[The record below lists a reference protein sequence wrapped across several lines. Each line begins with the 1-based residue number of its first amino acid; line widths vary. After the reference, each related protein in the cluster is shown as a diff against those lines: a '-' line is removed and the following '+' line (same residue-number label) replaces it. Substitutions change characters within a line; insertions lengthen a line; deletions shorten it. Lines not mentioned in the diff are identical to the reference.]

1 MLPFAAA
8 GCRLPRSEDRHHEA
22 ERTVPGTG
30 SVRFSHAIGSRAMTA
45 SAFSVLA
52 FGFSGAQWILLAVFV
67 IPVLILWGYAIV
79 SLVGRPDLGIGA
91 KLLWLLAI
99 VVLPLIGSILYFM
112 LRPAPQEQNRRAQ
125 AQAQALTHYPAGRA

>member
-1 MLPFAAA
+1 
-8 GCRLPRSEDRHHEA
+8 
-22 ERTVPGTG
+22 
-30 SVRFSHAIGSRAMTA
+30 MTA
-45 SAFSVLA
+45 SALSVLA
-52 FGFSGAQWILLAVFV
+52 FGFTGAQWILLAVFV

-79 SLVGRPDLGIGA
+79 SLVGRRDLGIGA

-125 AQAQALTHYPAGRA
+125 ARHKH

>member
-1 MLPFAAA
+1 MSAL
-8 GCRLPRSEDRHHEA
+8 
-22 ERTVPGTG
+22 
-30 SVRFSHAIGSRAMTA
+30 
-45 SAFSVLA
+45 AFSVLA

-125 AQAQALTHYPAGRA
+125 ARHKH